1 MSAIADQFRSQG
13 IDHRDVE
20 FDIAI
25 SKYLNAGGTV
35 AGALRRVEIASERMS
50 GMGRSSNAN
59 DGHPWPAQTR
69 QQVEGGGGPADRA
82 VKGQMTAATPPSF
95 NRGEDGHA
103 KVAHSGHRSGAVLA
117 REPTASQRS
126 AALAAA
132 KVASISV
139 MDTLKIDG
147 RSIGDWTV
155 AEARTRGHD
164 KTREGYILTAAAR
177 VVANAEPHALIRDV
191 VKVREI
197 QRIQQ
202 QAMEAADAV

>member
-1 MSAIADQFRSQG
+1 MTAMADAFEKNG
-13 IDHRDVE
+13 LTKTDAE

-25 SKYLNAGGTV
+25 SKYLNSGGTIDRAYHRLNV
-35 AGALRRVEIASERMS
+35 AAAKMS
-50 GMGRSSNAN
+50 GMGQCAIVTGQSR
-59 DGHPWPAQTR
+59 GAQTR
-69 QQVEGGGGPADRA
+69 QQVEGGEAYRTVPDGHCF
-82 VKGQMTAATPPSF
+82 AATSPSS
-95 NRGEDGHA
+95 NRGGDGRNPSA
-103 KVAHSGHRSGAVLA
+103 QERPFVVASPV

-126 AALAAA
+126 AALSAA

-155 AEARTRGHD
+155 AEARKRGHD

-177 VVANAEPHALIRDV
+177 VVANAPANALIRDV
-191 VKVREI
+191 VKVREL